1 MGVLDDLREK
11 NKNTL
16 SEKEKMWR
24 EIKKTPKKIPQPI
37 PESPQRKEKKT
48 NGKSRGNQHK
58 LNAGAKA
65 IQETA
70 FKTNA
75 FPQAV
80 VRFNERLLND
90 GVLAPVSIPYQIAT
104 GKKFLDFGL
113 EAETDSA
120 QKGAA
125 VGNFLGTAAAY
136 GTGYGAA
143 GKGITKGAEKILA
156 TGVGK
161 KATAKLI
168 AGKIGKKYGKETAE
182 KVAAGIARNTV
193 GDATVGTLMNLSH
206 ARGEGLKGE
215 ALAKDMAINAAMD
228 FGLGSAFEFAGP
240 AAGKLIDAVG
250 NLHLERRLDGGK
262 QKNIWTKT
270 PEPIPRKTY
279 KVSHS
284 GNVNQ
289 RLGAKEIKETL
300 GSIPTAPQPI
310 PYAPGKTVKTLT
322 PEAQERIFKAVEKRS
337 GAKITYADLPSGID
351 GTYQNGVI
359 TISNSAKNP
368 AYTVLRHELTHHI
381 ETSGHY
387 VELSDFI
394 QNSMRD
400 AGYDVD
406 QSLKD
411 IISDY
416 AAAGKQLTAEE
427 AQKEFTA
434 KFAEEYLFNSEK
446 SIERLARE
454 NPSIFRQIYDWIVDT
469 LHKIGASDETKFL
482 IEAQRKYEKALRTV
496 GKTEDTGTK
505 YMFYKASAE
514 DALKAEQMKAAGA
527 SEAEIKKSLNLHQDA
542 RGEWVSELS
551 DQGAKLYRGFDAKLY
566 NANPD
571 YKRYADMWKTGDIFN
586 SEFAKLDKIYGN
598 VAKNE
603 GNLDQLLDH
612 EALFEK
618 YPQLRRTPV
627 RFENLEEGINGGFNP
642 HTKQI
647 VLSEDLYGDDA
658 MSTLLHEVQH
668 NVQTLDGRNNGNT
681 VALAADNIKARQ
693 SLAEKQRK
701 EASNAL
707 ETLMG
712 EPLDILMTQAKQS
725 GIWEDIDSMWEA
737 EDICRAMRKHFENI
751 GDTAAVERVDVFAK
765 LYADLT
771 NRVNKSFNEALS
783 WKNTSPTEAYLKTS
797 GEVEARQTASSRFFS
812 EQDRRN
818 RVPEKGIDL
827 EGAGHSQDYV
837 GTRSDGIEVYET
849 SPEIKRLP
857 TKEKIKRYKQYMEEE
872 YRGRTA
878 KFTKNGETYY
888 ARFDSADIR
897 KNIYG
902 DKKSDARGKR
912 AKLNTGADGDTFD
925 LIEGSRYQ
933 SSSAERGKTGYA
945 HKGVENWD
953 YYVKT
958 VQIDGKVF
966 DEVVNVRL
974 NQKGEYVYSIQL
986 NQNKTTPALPPAP
999 AYNDKSQMAA
1009 LKIGEN
1015 TDANNSIPTNTEI
1028 VNKKTSQSIGG
1039 GIRKEELLDELREAS
1054 ESLYG
1059 EAGNKYMQEI
1069 PLASKIPLAS
1079 EIPKKEPQP
1088 IPRADTIPD
1097 APARTRRY
1105 ASDPPDVITE
1115 ERWKHTLENAPGERL
1130 ARGASEEEWEHLAK
1144 MADEH
1149 VRDRTGVTQK
1159 QIDGILRREEKV
1171 TTKTSQKAKQVQN
1184 REIREADLAMKEA
1197 LGINKYSDNK
1207 YIKEQM
1213 NLAVEKMKDGSLT
1226 RADKDR
1232 LFNEMFAE
1240 GIVVDQDF
1248 ALRYQDLKKTIR
1260 QTQLSVSERV
1270 RRNIADFD
1278 DFRRAN
1284 MNKVR
1289 MSNTD
1294 GAKIDIFYDELRASY
1309 PELFPELNT
1318 EEEML
1323 EKIADVASSIK
1334 VAETRVSA
1342 DVEAEAIYAEARK
1355 RFDEVMDELE
1365 KKANIVKQYVTKRET
1380 DLTTDE
1386 MLEFAGE
1393 LGKMK
1398 RNADKVK
1405 SKILLSDADQ
1415 DFKNMLLKGRMTPD
1429 QVRRASLNSQN
1440 IFEVYA
1446 AEKPVYEMKKAIK
1459 KYGQETKDAY
1469 EKIADDMLASSDK
1482 WNDKIGLLYARETP
1496 ERNFVDI
1503 AGKETGE
1510 RINKEYFEQIHEHG
1524 AAATKMKSA
1533 LRGEVRK
1540 LNISTKKTFDT
1551 RRLSVDAPGLSE
1563 KIAEARAKGKKFKIS
1578 EAEIVQLYGEK
1589 LIEKEAI
1596 EELGA
1601 DFGKIQN
1608 AVDTMR
1614 KLYNQLLE
1622 AANNV
1627 LLRHGYEPI
1636 EFRKD
1641 YFPHFTEEKPD
1652 GILAKAASV
1661 LGIDIKKDELPTD
1674 INGLTHTFRPGKKW
1688 FGHALQRTAEV
1699 TEYDA
1704 IKGFDIY
1711 LEGISDVIHH
1721 TEDIQKLRALVS
1733 ELRYKYSSNGIKER
1747 VRDVRANADLDDVIK
1762 EITING
1768 IYDTGNT
1775 KLGSLATW
1783 LTNYTDQLA
1792 GKKSQFDRVFE
1803 QSLGRTLYN
1812 TSKAIENRVA
1822 ANMVALNPASQ
1833 LTNFIPL
1840 VQAGELSPKYIL
1852 QGMAETVQNGFRKAD
1867 NIADMSSFLTNRK
1880 GSDVLW
1886 KSGMEKAQDVLTKPM
1901 EMIDRFTSQA
1911 LVRAKY
1917 AEQIAKGVNPEDAIK
1932 TADRFA
1938 ADIIAARSKG
1948 ALPTI
1953 FNSKNPVSKI
1963 FTMYQVEVNNQWSH
1977 LLKDIPRSKENV
1989 AKVALAFTNYAI
2001 GAYIFNDVYEFFVGR
2016 RPALDPIS
2024 WVNDFVGDTTGKK
2037 VPNFAEAL
2045 WNAAMKDED
2054 INLKEVEIKKGGAAV
2069 TAAGK
2074 NIAQDIPF
2082 VGGILGGGRVPISSA
2097 LPSVPKIATNLGNL
2111 ASGDVDPKKAWSEIG
2126 KEAAKPAFY
2135 IAPPIGGGQVKKVIE
2150 SGIALKK
2157 GGSYGLDNDGQEKL
2171 RFAVDPDAGS
2181 IIKGLLFGQYA
2192 IGNSGDYVESGFKML
2207 SAKKTKAYQALVA
2220 AGMKNTE
2227 AEKFVRSLPGNT
2239 SQMRTAILNSNLTT
2253 KQKQAVG
2260 NALDEKQIDYSSKES
2275 YADSFMKETQKEALA
2290 KIKKSGI
2297 SDADARKIYELTK
2310 GNMGGTK
2317 KVNALLEAGYREEVM
2332 KRLGIK
2338 NESIE
2343 RGKALYAAG
2352 IDNDIYTYTR
2362 KRADANKNGNLSKKE
2377 VKAYLDKTAYTRKE
2391 KFALMKAITGCKDK
2405 NNPYR

>member
-24 EIKKTPKKIPQPI
+24 EIKKTPKKIPQIPKAI

-80 VRFNERLLND
+80 VRFNERLLNE

-322 PEAQERIFKAVEKRS
+322 PEAQERLFKAVEKRS

-387 VELSDFI
+387 AELSDFI

-496 GKTEDTGTK
+496 GSSQNTDAK
-505 YMFYKASAE
+505 YLLAGSRALNADRAMRQEAE
-514 DALKAEQMKAAGA
+514 AMLKAGKTPR
-527 SEAEIKKSLNLHQDA
+527 EIW
-542 RGEWVSELS
+542 E
-551 DQGAKLYRGFDAKLY
+551 
-566 NANPD
+566 
-571 YKRYADMWKTGDIFN
+571 KTGWKYGLDRKWRFEIDDSKMKFFPDGDAVFRERHPEYARLQELYDKVWDGSI
-586 SEFAKLDKIYGN
+586 SETEMKELDKLNQIWGGENTRLRERVESGN
-598 VAKNE
+598 ATLENVLQHNE
-603 GNLDQLLDH
+603 
-612 EALFEK
+612 LFDN
-618 YPQLRRTPV
+618 YPQLRKMNYAPRDIEKLGRV
-627 RFENLEEGINGGFNP
+627 GGYLP
-642 HTKQI
+642 DT
-647 VLSEDLYGDDA
+647 
-658 MSTLLHEVQH
+658 
-668 NVQTLDGRNNGNT
+668 NT
-681 VALAADNIKARQ
+681 IEI
-693 SLAEKQRK
+693 EKQLHNDKYLSKKRDETMIHEIQHAIQNVEGFERGGDREK
-701 EASNAL
+701 GLEVLREAASNAL
-707 ETLMG
+707 EKHHDGRYRKEYQELLMARLFDQQNGTNKATEYIDNFLMKEYNVNNVEQLKRIGYSSLLG
-712 EPLDILMTQAKQS
+712 ER
-725 GIWEDIDSMWEA
+725 EA
-737 EDICRAMRKHFENI
+737 ENAAERLALNVSDRRTNYPDYERGAITYQTYSGSAKSGNI
-751 GDTAAVERVDVFAK
+751 MGQSIPEATAFAR
-765 LYADLT
+765 YAD
-771 NRVNKSFNEALS
+771 E
-783 WKNTSPTEAYLKTS
+783 
-797 GEVEARQTASSRFFS
+797 
-812 EQDRRN
+812 
-818 RVPEKGIDL
+818 
-827 EGAGHSQDYV
+827 
-837 GTRSDGIEVYET
+837 
-849 SPEIKRLP
+849 
-857 TKEKIKRYKQYMEEE
+857 
-872 YRGRTA
+872 
-878 KFTKNGETYY
+878 
-888 ARFDSADIR
+888 DIR
-897 KNIYG
+897 KGVAGNA
-902 DKKSDARGKR
+902 KRETENAQFNGKMDGR
-912 AKLNTGADGDTFD
+912 RSLLGADRVRTAGNEPAFSLPLEGRVSGDALLD
-925 LIEGSRYQ
+925 AQ
-933 SSSAERGKTGYA
+933 
-945 HKGVENWD
+945 D
-953 YYVKT
+953 
-958 VQIDGKVF
+958 F

-974 NQKGEYVYSIQL
+974 NNKGEYVYSIQL

-999 AYNDKSQMAA
+999 AYNDKSQMAT

-1028 VNKKTSQSIGG
+1028 VNKKTSQSIGD
-1039 GIRKEELLDELREAS
+1039 GIRKDELSDELRKAS

-1079 EIPKKEPQP
+1079 EIPKKEPRP

-1097 APARTRRY
+1097 APARARRY

-1294 GAKIDIFYDELRASY
+1294 GAKIDVFYDELRASY

-1365 KKANIVKQYVTKRET
+1365 KKANIVKQYVTKHET

-1415 DFKNMLLKGRMTPD
+1415 DFKNMLLKGKMTPD

-1459 KYGQETKDAY
+1459 KYGQETKNGYIDVAKDA
-1469 EKIADDMLASSDK
+1469 LSTSDK

-1510 RINKEYFEQIHEHG
+1510 RVNKEYFEQIHEHA

-1533 LRGEVRK
+1533 LGGEVRK

-1563 KIAEARAKGKKFKIS
+1563 KIAEARATGKKFKIS

-1688 FGHALQRTAEV
+1688 FRHALQRTAEV

-1747 VRDVRANADLDDVIK
+1747 VREVRADADLDDVIK

-1775 KLGSLATW
+1775 KLGNLATW

-1822 ANMVALNPASQ
+1822 ANMVALNPASW

-1852 QGMAETVQNGFRKAD
+1852 QGMAETVQNGFRKTD
-1867 NIADMSSFLTNRK
+1867 NLTDISSFITNRK

-1886 KSGMEKAQDVLTKPM
+1886 KSGMEKVQDFLTKPM
-1901 EMIDRFTSQA
+1901 ELIDRFTSQA

-1938 ADIIAARSKG
+1938 ADIIADRSKG

-2054 INLKEVEIKKGGAAV
+2054 INLKEVEIKKGGAAI
-2069 TAAGK
+2069 TAVGK

-2192 IGNSGDYVESGFKML
+2192 IGNADDYVESGFKML

-2253 KQKQAVG
+2253 KQKQAIG

-2338 NESIE
+2338 NDSIE

>member
-24 EIKKTPKKIPQPI
+24 EIKKTPKKIPQIPKAI

-80 VRFNERLLND
+80 VRFNERLLNE

-322 PEAQERIFKAVEKRS
+322 PEAQERLFKAVEKRS

-387 VELSDFI
+387 AELSDFI

-496 GKTEDTGTK
+496 GSSQNTDAK
-505 YMFYKASAE
+505 YLLAGSRALNADRAMRQEAE
-514 DALKAEQMKAAGA
+514 AMLKAGKTPR
-527 SEAEIKKSLNLHQDA
+527 EIW
-542 RGEWVSELS
+542 E
-551 DQGAKLYRGFDAKLY
+551 
-566 NANPD
+566 
-571 YKRYADMWKTGDIFN
+571 KTGWKYGLDRKWRFEIDDSKMKFFPDGDAVFRERHPEYARLQELYDKVWDGSI
-586 SEFAKLDKIYGN
+586 SETEMKELDKLNQIWGGENTRLRERVESGN
-598 VAKNE
+598 ATLENVLQHNE
-603 GNLDQLLDH
+603 
-612 EALFEK
+612 LFDN
-618 YPQLRRTPV
+618 YPQLRKMNYAPRDIEKLGRV
-627 RFENLEEGINGGFNP
+627 GGYLP
-642 HTKQI
+642 DT
-647 VLSEDLYGDDA
+647 
-658 MSTLLHEVQH
+658 
-668 NVQTLDGRNNGNT
+668 NT
-681 VALAADNIKARQ
+681 IEI
-693 SLAEKQRK
+693 EKQLHNDKYLSKKRDETMIHEIQHAIQNVEGFERGGDREK
-701 EASNAL
+701 GLEVLREAASNAL
-707 ETLMG
+707 EKHHDGRYRKEYQELLMARLFDQQNGTNKATEYIDNFLMKEYNVNNVEQLKRIGYSSLLG
-712 EPLDILMTQAKQS
+712 ER
-725 GIWEDIDSMWEA
+725 EA
-737 EDICRAMRKHFENI
+737 ENAAERLALNVSDRRTNYPDYERGAITYQTYSGSAKSGNI
-751 GDTAAVERVDVFAK
+751 MGQSIPEATAFAR
-765 LYADLT
+765 YAD
-771 NRVNKSFNEALS
+771 E
-783 WKNTSPTEAYLKTS
+783 
-797 GEVEARQTASSRFFS
+797 
-812 EQDRRN
+812 
-818 RVPEKGIDL
+818 
-827 EGAGHSQDYV
+827 
-837 GTRSDGIEVYET
+837 
-849 SPEIKRLP
+849 
-857 TKEKIKRYKQYMEEE
+857 
-872 YRGRTA
+872 
-878 KFTKNGETYY
+878 
-888 ARFDSADIR
+888 DIR
-897 KNIYG
+897 KGVAGNA
-902 DKKSDARGKR
+902 KRETENAQFNGKMDGR
-912 AKLNTGADGDTFD
+912 RSLLGADRVRTAGNEPAFSLPLEGRVSGDALLD
-925 LIEGSRYQ
+925 AQ
-933 SSSAERGKTGYA
+933 
-945 HKGVENWD
+945 D
-953 YYVKT
+953 
-958 VQIDGKVF
+958 F

-974 NQKGEYVYSIQL
+974 NNKGEYVYSIQL

-999 AYNDKSQMAA
+999 AYNDKSQMAT

-1028 VNKKTSQSIGG
+1028 VNKKTSQSIGD
-1039 GIRKEELLDELREAS
+1039 GIRKDELSDELRKAS

-1079 EIPKKEPQP
+1079 EIPKKEPRP

-1097 APARTRRY
+1097 APARARRY

-1294 GAKIDIFYDELRASY
+1294 GAKIDVFYDELRASY

-1415 DFKNMLLKGRMTPD
+1415 DFKNMLLKGKMTPD

-1446 AEKPVYEMKKAIK
+1446 AEKPVYEMKKAIR

-1469 EKIADDMLASSDK
+1469 KKIADDMLASSDK
-1482 WNDKIGLLYARETP
+1482 WNDKNGLLYARETP

-1510 RINKEYFEQIHEHG
+1510 RINKEYFEQIHEHE
-1524 AAATKMKSA
+1524 AAATRMKSA

-1563 KIAEARAKGKKFKIS
+1563 KIAEARAAGKKFKIS

-1867 NIADMSSFLTNRK
+1867 NIADMSSFLTSRK

-1886 KSGMEKAQDVLTKPM
+1886 KSGMEKVQDVLTKPM
-1901 EMIDRFTSQA
+1901 ELIDRFTSQA

-1948 ALPTI
+1948 ALPTV

-2001 GAYIFNDVYEFFVGR
+2001 GAYIFNDVYEFLVGR

-2045 WNAAMKDED
+2045 WNAAMKDEG

-2135 IAPPIGGGQVKKVIE
+2135 IAPPVGGGQIKKVIE
-2150 SGIALKK
+2150 SGVALKK
-2157 GGSYGLDNDGQEKL
+2157 GGSYGLDNEGQEKL
-2171 RFAVDPDAGS
+2171 RFAVDPGAGS
-2181 IIKGLLFGQYA
+2181 IVKGLLFGQYA
-2192 IGNSGDYVESGFKML
+2192 IGNADDYVESGFKML

>member
-24 EIKKTPKKIPQPI
+24 EIKKTPKKIPQIPKAI

-48 NGKSRGNQHK
+48 NGKPRGSKHK
-58 LNAGAKA
+58 LDAGAKA

-387 VELSDFI
+387 AELSDFI

-482 IEAQRKYEKALRTV
+482 IEAQRKYEKALWTV
-496 GKTEDTGTK
+496 GSSQNTDAK
-505 YMFYKASAE
+505 YLLAGSRALNADRAMRQEAE
-514 DALKAEQMKAAGA
+514 AMLKAGKTPR
-527 SEAEIKKSLNLHQDA
+527 EIW
-542 RGEWVSELS
+542 E
-551 DQGAKLYRGFDAKLY
+551 
-566 NANPD
+566 
-571 YKRYADMWKTGDIFN
+571 KTGWKYGLDRKWRFEIDDSKMKFFPDGDAVFRERHPEYARLQELYDKVWDGSI
-586 SEFAKLDKIYGN
+586 SETEMKELDKLNQIWGGENIRLRERVESGN
-598 VAKNE
+598 ATLEDVLQHNE
-603 GNLDQLLDH
+603 LFGN
-612 EALFEK
+612 
-618 YPQLRRTPV
+618 YPQLRKTNYIPRDIEKLG
-627 RFENLEEGINGGFNP
+627 RIGGYLP
-642 HTKQI
+642 
-647 VLSEDLYGDDA
+647 DA
-658 MSTLLHEVQH
+658 
-668 NVQTLDGRNNGNT
+668 NT
-681 VALAADNIKARQ
+681 IEI
-693 SLAEKQRK
+693 EKQLHNDKYLSKKRDETVIHEIQHAIQNVEGFERGGDHEK
-701 EASNAL
+701 GLKALREAASNAL
-707 ETLMG
+707 EKHHDGRYKKEYQEYLDASISDALNGTNKATEYIDNFLMKEYNVNNIEQLKRIGYSSLLG
-712 EPLDILMTQAKQS
+712 ER
-725 GIWEDIDSMWEA
+725 EA
-737 EDICRAMRKHFENI
+737 ENAAERLALNVSDRRTNYPDYERGAITHQTYSSSAKSGNI
-751 GDTAAVERVDVFAK
+751 MGQGI
-765 LYADLT
+765 
-771 NRVNKSFNEALS
+771 
-783 WKNTSPTEAYLKTS
+783 P
-797 GEVEARQTASSRFFS
+797 GTAS
-812 EQDRRN
+812 
-818 RVPEKGIDL
+818 
-827 EGAGHSQDYV
+827 A
-837 GTRSDGIEVYET
+837 
-849 SPEIKRLP
+849 RLAD
-857 TKEKIKRYKQYMEEE
+857 E
-872 YRGRTA
+872 
-878 KFTKNGETYY
+878 
-888 ARFDSADIR
+888 DIR
-897 KNIYG
+897 KGVAGNA
-902 DKKSDARGKR
+902 KRETENAQFNGKMDGR
-912 AKLNTGADGDTFD
+912 RSLLGADRVRTAGNEPAFSLPLEARVSGDALLDAQDTVD
-925 LIEGSRYQ
+925 LVKDIGGKVDENGYVTLYHRTSKENAEKIR
-933 SSSAERGKTGYA
+933 STGKMSAKEDGVFFSTSKTGYNDGYGDAVVELKVPAEKLVLDDIFDNEA
-945 HKGVENWD
+945 HFKIPLENRN
-953 YYVKT
+953 
-958 VQIDGKVF
+958 KVL
-966 DEVVNVRL
+966 DVAGYRKDV
-974 NQKGEYVYSIQL
+974 S
-986 NQNKTTPALPPAP
+986 
-999 AYNDKSQMAA
+999 M
-1009 LKIGEN
+1009 
-1015 TDANNSIPTNTEI
+1015 
-1028 VNKKTSQSIGG
+1028 SIGD
-1039 GIRKEELLDELREAS
+1039 GIRKDELLDELRKAS

-1059 EAGNKYMQEI
+1059 ETGNKYMQEI

-1088 IPRADTIPD
+1088 IPRADSIPD

-1415 DFKNMLLKGRMTPD
+1415 DFKNMLLKGKMTPD

-1446 AEKPVYEMKKAIK
+1446 AEKPVYEMKKAIR

-1469 EKIADDMLASSDK
+1469 KKIADDMLASSDK

-1510 RINKEYFEQIHEHG
+1510 RINKEYFEQIHEHE
-1524 AAATKMKSA
+1524 AAATRMKSA

-1540 LNISTKKTFDT
+1540 LNISTEKTFDT
-1551 RRLSVDAPGLSE
+1551 RYLSVDAPGLSE
-1563 KIAEARAKGKKFKIS
+1563 KIAEARAAGKKFKIS

-1652 GILAKAASV
+1652 GILAKAASA
-1661 LGIDIKKDELPTD
+1661 LGINIKKDELPTD

-1688 FGHALQRTAEV
+1688 FGHAFRRTAEV

-1747 VRDVRANADLDDVIK
+1747 VREVRADADLDDVIK

-1822 ANMVALNPASQ
+1822 ANMVALNPASW

-1901 EMIDRFTSQA
+1901 ELIDRFTSQA

-1948 ALPTI
+1948 ALPTM

-1963 FTMYQVEVNNQWSH
+1963 LTMYQVEVNNQWSH

-1989 AKVALAFTNYAI
+1989 AKVALAFTNFAI

-2016 RPALDPIS
+2016 RPDLDPIS

-2045 WNAAMKDED
+2045 WNAAMKDEE

-2111 ASGDVDPKKAWSEIG
+2111 LSGDVDPKKAWSEIG

-2135 IAPPIGGGQVKKVIE
+2135 IAPPIGGGQIKKVIE

-2192 IGNSGDYVESGFKML
+2192 IGNADDYVESGFKML
-2207 SAKKTKAYQALVA
+2207 SAKKSKAYQALVT

>member
-24 EIKKTPKKIPQPI
+24 EIKKTPKKIPQIPKAI

-80 VRFNERLLND
+80 VRFNERLLNE

-322 PEAQERIFKAVEKRS
+322 PEAQERLFKAVEKRS

-387 VELSDFI
+387 AELSDFI

-427 AQKEFTA
+427 VQKEFTA

-496 GKTEDTGTK
+496 GSSQNTDAK
-505 YMFYKASAE
+505 YLLAGSRALNADRAMRQEAE
-514 DALKAEQMKAAGA
+514 AMLKAGKTPR
-527 SEAEIKKSLNLHQDA
+527 EIW
-542 RGEWVSELS
+542 E
-551 DQGAKLYRGFDAKLY
+551 
-566 NANPD
+566 
-571 YKRYADMWKTGDIFN
+571 KTGWKYGLDRKWRFEIDDSKMKFFPDGDAVFRERHPEYARLQELYDKVWDGSI
-586 SEFAKLDKIYGN
+586 SETEMKELDKLNQIWGGENTRLRERVESGN
-598 VAKNE
+598 ATLENVLQHNE
-603 GNLDQLLDH
+603 
-612 EALFEK
+612 LFDN
-618 YPQLRRTPV
+618 YPQLRKMNYAPRDIEKLGRV
-627 RFENLEEGINGGFNP
+627 GGYLP
-642 HTKQI
+642 DT
-647 VLSEDLYGDDA
+647 
-658 MSTLLHEVQH
+658 
-668 NVQTLDGRNNGNT
+668 NT
-681 VALAADNIKARQ
+681 IEI
-693 SLAEKQRK
+693 EKQLHNDKYLSKKRDETMIHEIQHAIQNVEGFERGGDREK
-701 EASNAL
+701 GLEVLREAASNAL
-707 ETLMG
+707 EKHHDGRYRKEYQELLMARLFDQQNGTNKATEYIDNFLMKEYNVNNVEQLKRIGYSSLLG
-712 EPLDILMTQAKQS
+712 ER
-725 GIWEDIDSMWEA
+725 EA
-737 EDICRAMRKHFENI
+737 ENAAERLALNVSDRRTNYPDYERGAITYQTYSGSAKSGNI
-751 GDTAAVERVDVFAK
+751 MGQSIPEATAFAR
-765 LYADLT
+765 YAD
-771 NRVNKSFNEALS
+771 E
-783 WKNTSPTEAYLKTS
+783 
-797 GEVEARQTASSRFFS
+797 
-812 EQDRRN
+812 
-818 RVPEKGIDL
+818 
-827 EGAGHSQDYV
+827 
-837 GTRSDGIEVYET
+837 
-849 SPEIKRLP
+849 
-857 TKEKIKRYKQYMEEE
+857 
-872 YRGRTA
+872 
-878 KFTKNGETYY
+878 
-888 ARFDSADIR
+888 DIR
-897 KNIYG
+897 KGVAGNA
-902 DKKSDARGKR
+902 KRETENAQFNGKMDGR
-912 AKLNTGADGDTFD
+912 RSLLGADRVRTAGNEPAFSLPLEGRVSGDTLLD
-925 LIEGSRYQ
+925 AQ
-933 SSSAERGKTGYA
+933 
-945 HKGVENWD
+945 D
-953 YYVKT
+953 
-958 VQIDGKVF
+958 F

-974 NQKGEYVYSIQL
+974 NNKGEYVYSIQL

-999 AYNDKSQMAA
+999 AYNDKSQMAT

-1028 VNKKTSQSIGG
+1028 VNKKTSQSIGD
-1039 GIRKEELLDELREAS
+1039 GIRKDELSDELRKAS

-1079 EIPKKEPQP
+1079 EIPKKEPRP

-1097 APARTRRY
+1097 APARARRY

-1294 GAKIDIFYDELRASY
+1294 GAKIDVFYDELRASY

-1365 KKANIVKQYVTKRET
+1365 KKANIVKQYVTKHET

-1415 DFKNMLLKGRMTPD
+1415 DFKNMLLKGKMTPD

-1459 KYGQETKDAY
+1459 KYGQETKNGYIDVAKDA
-1469 EKIADDMLASSDK
+1469 LSTSDK

-1510 RINKEYFEQIHEHG
+1510 RVNKEYFEQIHEHA

-1533 LRGEVRK
+1533 LGGEVRK

-1563 KIAEARAKGKKFKIS
+1563 KIAEARATGKKFKIS

-1688 FGHALQRTAEV
+1688 FRHALQRTAEV

-1747 VRDVRANADLDDVIK
+1747 VREVRADADLDDVIK

-1775 KLGSLATW
+1775 KLGNLATW

-1822 ANMVALNPASQ
+1822 ANMVALNPASW

-1852 QGMAETVQNGFRKAD
+1852 QGMAETVQNGFRKTD
-1867 NIADMSSFLTNRK
+1867 NLTDISSFITNRK

-1886 KSGMEKAQDVLTKPM
+1886 KSGMEKVQDFLTKPM
-1901 EMIDRFTSQA
+1901 ELIDRFTSQA

-1938 ADIIAARSKG
+1938 ADIIADRSKG

-2054 INLKEVEIKKGGAAV
+2054 INLKEVEIKKGGAAI
-2069 TAAGK
+2069 TAVGK

-2192 IGNSGDYVESGFKML
+2192 IGNADDYVESGFKML

-2253 KQKQAVG
+2253 KQKQAIG

-2310 GNMGGTK
+2310 GNMGDTK

-2338 NESIE
+2338 NKSIE

>member
-1 MGVLDDLREK
+1 
-11 NKNTL
+11 
-16 SEKEKMWR
+16 
-24 EIKKTPKKIPQPI
+24 
-37 PESPQRKEKKT
+37 
-48 NGKSRGNQHK
+48 
-58 LNAGAKA
+58 
-65 IQETA
+65 
-70 FKTNA
+70 
-75 FPQAV
+75 
-80 VRFNERLLND
+80 
-90 GVLAPVSIPYQIAT
+90 
-104 GKKFLDFGL
+104 
-113 EAETDSA
+113 
-120 QKGAA
+120 
-125 VGNFLGTAAAY
+125 
-136 GTGYGAA
+136 
-143 GKGITKGAEKILA
+143 
-156 TGVGK
+156 
-161 KATAKLI
+161 
-168 AGKIGKKYGKETAE
+168 
-182 KVAAGIARNTV
+182 
-193 GDATVGTLMNLSH
+193 
-206 ARGEGLKGE
+206 
-215 ALAKDMAINAAMD
+215 
-228 FGLGSAFEFAGP
+228 
-240 AAGKLIDAVG
+240 
-250 NLHLERRLDGGK
+250 
-262 QKNIWTKT
+262 
-270 PEPIPRKTY
+270 
-279 KVSHS
+279 
-284 GNVNQ
+284 
-289 RLGAKEIKETL
+289 
-300 GSIPTAPQPI
+300 
-310 PYAPGKTVKTLT
+310 
-322 PEAQERIFKAVEKRS
+322 
-337 GAKITYADLPSGID
+337 
-351 GTYQNGVI
+351 
-359 TISNSAKNP
+359 
-368 AYTVLRHELTHHI
+368 
-381 ETSGHY
+381 
-387 VELSDFI
+387 
-394 QNSMRD
+394 
-400 AGYDVD
+400 
-406 QSLKD
+406 
-411 IISDY
+411 
-416 AAAGKQLTAEE
+416 
-427 AQKEFTA
+427 
-434 KFAEEYLFNSEK
+434 
-446 SIERLARE
+446 
-454 NPSIFRQIYDWIVDT
+454 
-469 LHKIGASDETKFL
+469 
-482 IEAQRKYEKALRTV
+482 
-496 GKTEDTGTK
+496 
-505 YMFYKASAE
+505 
-514 DALKAEQMKAAGA
+514 
-527 SEAEIKKSLNLHQDA
+527 
-542 RGEWVSELS
+542 
-551 DQGAKLYRGFDAKLY
+551 
-566 NANPD
+566 
-571 YKRYADMWKTGDIFN
+571 
-586 SEFAKLDKIYGN
+586 
-598 VAKNE
+598 
-603 GNLDQLLDH
+603 
-612 EALFEK
+612 
-618 YPQLRRTPV
+618 
-627 RFENLEEGINGGFNP
+627 
-642 HTKQI
+642 
-647 VLSEDLYGDDA
+647 
-658 MSTLLHEVQH
+658 
-668 NVQTLDGRNNGNT
+668 
-681 VALAADNIKARQ
+681 
-693 SLAEKQRK
+693 
-701 EASNAL
+701 
-707 ETLMG
+707 
-712 EPLDILMTQAKQS
+712 
-725 GIWEDIDSMWEA
+725 
-737 EDICRAMRKHFENI
+737 
-751 GDTAAVERVDVFAK
+751 
-765 LYADLT
+765 
-771 NRVNKSFNEALS
+771 
-783 WKNTSPTEAYLKTS
+783 
-797 GEVEARQTASSRFFS
+797 
-812 EQDRRN
+812 
-818 RVPEKGIDL
+818 
-827 EGAGHSQDYV
+827 
-837 GTRSDGIEVYET
+837 
-849 SPEIKRLP
+849 
-857 TKEKIKRYKQYMEEE
+857 
-872 YRGRTA
+872 
-878 KFTKNGETYY
+878 
-888 ARFDSADIR
+888 
-897 KNIYG
+897 
-902 DKKSDARGKR
+902 
-912 AKLNTGADGDTFD
+912 
-925 LIEGSRYQ
+925 
-933 SSSAERGKTGYA
+933 
-945 HKGVENWD
+945 
-953 YYVKT
+953 
-958 VQIDGKVF
+958 
-966 DEVVNVRL
+966 
-974 NQKGEYVYSIQL
+974 
-986 NQNKTTPALPPAP
+986 
-999 AYNDKSQMAA
+999 
-1009 LKIGEN
+1009 
-1015 TDANNSIPTNTEI
+1015 
-1028 VNKKTSQSIGG
+1028 
-1039 GIRKEELLDELREAS
+1039 
-1054 ESLYG
+1054 
-1059 EAGNKYMQEI
+1059 MQEI

-1088 IPRADTIPD
+1088 IPHADTIPD

-1105 ASDPPDVITE
+1105 ASEPPDVITE

-1415 DFKNMLLKGRMTPD
+1415 DFKNMLLKGKMTPD
-1429 QVRRASLNSQN
+1429 EVRRASLNSQN

-1459 KYGQETKDAY
+1459 KYGQETKSGYIDVAKDA
-1469 EKIADDMLASSDK
+1469 LSTSDE

-1496 ERNFVDI
+1496 ERNFVDV

-1510 RINKEYFEQIHEHG
+1510 RINKEYFEQIHEHE
-1524 AAATKMKSA
+1524 AAATRMKSA
-1533 LRGEVRK
+1533 LGGEVRK

-1563 KIAEARAKGKKFKIS
+1563 KIAEARATGKKFKIS

-1614 KLYNQLLE
+1614 KLYNQLFE

-1721 TEDIQKLRALVS
+1721 TEDIQKLRALES
-1733 ELRYKYSSNGIKER
+1733 ELRFKYSDDGIKTRIKEIR
-1747 VRDVRANADLDDVIK
+1747 NSNLDDVVKDELIK
-1762 EITING
+1762 T

-1775 KLGSLATW
+1775 KMGNMATW
-1783 LTNYTDQLA
+1783 LRNYTDQLA

-1822 ANMVALNPASQ
+1822 ANMVALNPASW
-1833 LTNFIPL
+1833 LTNFIPV

-1852 QGMAETVQNGFRKAD
+1852 QGMAETVQSGFRKAD
-1867 NIADMSSFLTNRK
+1867 NLTDISSFIANRK

-1886 KSGMEKAQDVLTKPM
+1886 KSGMEKVQDFLTKPM
-1901 EMIDRFTSQA
+1901 ELIDSFTSQA

-1938 ADIIAARSKG
+1938 ADIIADRSKG

-2054 INLKEVEIKKGGAAV
+2054 INLKEVEIKKGGAAI
-2069 TAAGK
+2069 TAVGE
-2074 NIAQDIPF
+2074 NIAEDIPF

-2135 IAPPIGGGQVKKVIE
+2135 IAPPVGGGQIKKAIE

-2157 GGSYGLDNDGQEKL
+2157 GGSYGLDNEGQEKL

-2181 IIKGLLFGQYA
+2181 IAKGLLFGQYA
-2192 IGNSGDYVESGFKML
+2192 IGNADDYVESGFKML

-2310 GNMGGTK
+2310 GNMGDTK

>member
-24 EIKKTPKKIPQPI
+24 EIKKTPKKIPQIPKAI

-48 NGKSRGNQHK
+48 DGKSRGNQHK

-80 VRFNERLLND
+80 VRFNERLLNE

-322 PEAQERIFKAVEKRS
+322 PEAQERLFKAVEKRS

-387 VELSDFI
+387 AELSDFI

-496 GKTEDTGTK
+496 GSSQNTDAK
-505 YMFYKASAE
+505 YLLAGSRALNADRAMRQEAE
-514 DALKAEQMKAAGA
+514 AMLKAGKTPR
-527 SEAEIKKSLNLHQDA
+527 EIW
-542 RGEWVSELS
+542 E
-551 DQGAKLYRGFDAKLY
+551 
-566 NANPD
+566 
-571 YKRYADMWKTGDIFN
+571 KTGWKYGLDRKWRFEIDDSKMKFFPDGDAVFRERHPEYARLQELYDKVWDGSI
-586 SEFAKLDKIYGN
+586 SETEMKELDKLNQIWGGENTRLRERVESGN
-598 VAKNE
+598 ATLENVLQHNE
-603 GNLDQLLDH
+603 
-612 EALFEK
+612 LFDN
-618 YPQLRRTPV
+618 YPQLRKMNYAPRDIEKLGRV
-627 RFENLEEGINGGFNP
+627 GGYLP
-642 HTKQI
+642 DT
-647 VLSEDLYGDDA
+647 
-658 MSTLLHEVQH
+658 
-668 NVQTLDGRNNGNT
+668 NT
-681 VALAADNIKARQ
+681 IEI
-693 SLAEKQRK
+693 EKQLHNDKYLSKKRDETMIHEIQHAIQNVEGFERGGDREK
-701 EASNAL
+701 GLEVLREAASNAL
-707 ETLMG
+707 EKHHDGRYRKEYQELLMARLFDQQNGTNKATEYIDNFLMKEYNVNNVEQLKRIGYSSLLG
-712 EPLDILMTQAKQS
+712 ER
-725 GIWEDIDSMWEA
+725 EA
-737 EDICRAMRKHFENI
+737 ENAAERLALNVSDRRTNYPDYERGAITYQTYSGSAKSGNI
-751 GDTAAVERVDVFAK
+751 MGQSIPEATAFAR
-765 LYADLT
+765 YAD
-771 NRVNKSFNEALS
+771 E
-783 WKNTSPTEAYLKTS
+783 
-797 GEVEARQTASSRFFS
+797 
-812 EQDRRN
+812 
-818 RVPEKGIDL
+818 
-827 EGAGHSQDYV
+827 
-837 GTRSDGIEVYET
+837 
-849 SPEIKRLP
+849 
-857 TKEKIKRYKQYMEEE
+857 
-872 YRGRTA
+872 
-878 KFTKNGETYY
+878 
-888 ARFDSADIR
+888 DIR
-897 KNIYG
+897 KGVAGNA
-902 DKKSDARGKR
+902 KRETENAQFNGKMDGR
-912 AKLNTGADGDTFD
+912 RSLLGADRVRTAGNEPAFSLPLEGRVSGDALLD
-925 LIEGSRYQ
+925 AQ
-933 SSSAERGKTGYA
+933 
-945 HKGVENWD
+945 D
-953 YYVKT
+953 
-958 VQIDGKVF
+958 F

-974 NQKGEYVYSIQL
+974 NNKGEYVYSIQL

-999 AYNDKSQMAA
+999 AYNDKSQMAT

-1028 VNKKTSQSIGG
+1028 VNKKTSQSIGD
-1039 GIRKEELLDELREAS
+1039 GIRKDELSDELRKAS

-1079 EIPKKEPQP
+1079 EIPKKEPRP

-1097 APARTRRY
+1097 APARARRY

-1294 GAKIDIFYDELRASY
+1294 GAKIDVFYDELRASY

-1365 KKANIVKQYVTKRET
+1365 KKANIVKQYVTKHET

-1415 DFKNMLLKGRMTPD
+1415 DFKNMLLKGKMTPD

-1459 KYGQETKDAY
+1459 KYGQETKNGYIDVAKDA
-1469 EKIADDMLASSDK
+1469 LSTSDK

-1510 RINKEYFEQIHEHG
+1510 RVNKEYFEQIHEHA

-1533 LRGEVRK
+1533 LGGEVRK

-1563 KIAEARAKGKKFKIS
+1563 KIAEARATGKKFKIS

-1688 FGHALQRTAEV
+1688 FRHALQRTAEV

-1747 VRDVRANADLDDVIK
+1747 VREVRADADLDDVIK

-1775 KLGSLATW
+1775 KLGNLATW

-1822 ANMVALNPASQ
+1822 ANMVALNPASW

-1852 QGMAETVQNGFRKAD
+1852 QGMAETVQNGFRKTD
-1867 NIADMSSFLTNRK
+1867 NLTDISSFITNRK

-1886 KSGMEKAQDVLTKPM
+1886 KSGMEKVQDFLTKPM
-1901 EMIDRFTSQA
+1901 ELIDRFTSQA

-1938 ADIIAARSKG
+1938 ADIIADRSKG

-2054 INLKEVEIKKGGAAV
+2054 INLKEVEIKKGGAAI
-2069 TAAGK
+2069 TAVGK

-2192 IGNSGDYVESGFKML
+2192 IGNADDYVESGFKML

-2253 KQKQAVG
+2253 KQKQAIG

-2338 NESIE
+2338 NDSIE